1 MFGGN
6 LQSSRHEG
14 CGECSVSRS
23 PATQAPKEEL
33 GEEESQ
39 GVYILMEKTEDVCR
53 KGNSQKGRKSV
64 KKHSAGRMFSKRSAA
79 LV

>member
-1 MFGGN
+1 MEQ
-6 LQSSRHEG
+6 L
-14 CGECSVSRS
+14 
-23 PATQAPKEEL
+23 KEEL

-39 GVYILMEKTEDVCR
+39 GVYIMMEKTEDVCR

-64 KKHSAGRMFSKRSAA
+64 KKHSAGWMFSKRSAA

>member
-1 MFGGN
+1 MT
-6 LQSSRHEG
+6 LEPLEQL
-14 CGECSVSRS
+14 
-23 PATQAPKEEL
+23 KEEL

-39 GVYILMEKTEDVCR
+39 GVYIMMEKTEDVCR

>member
-1 MFGGN
+1 MT
-6 LQSSRHEG
+6 LEPMEQL
-14 CGECSVSRS
+14 
-23 PATQAPKEEL
+23 KEKL

-39 GVYILMEKTEDVCR
+39 GVCIMMEKTEDLCR

-64 KKHSAGRMFSKRSAA
+64 KNHSAGSTFSERSAA

>member
-1 MFGGN
+1 MEQ
-6 LQSSRHEG
+6 L
-14 CGECSVSRS
+14 
-23 PATQAPKEEL
+23 KEKL

-39 GVYILMEKTEDVCR
+39 GVYIMMEKTEDVCR